1 MADGDIFRK
10 LQRVYI
16 KSYKWLCE
24 GKATIAE
31 YAQSIMT
38 ALKQDI
44 RIKGDLPIILALK
57 MGEMLTQILSEV
69 NASASVDWG
78 SVNKEIEK
86 IVQQV
91 DGLHHVKELIL
102 RAGKQFIQEI
112 RHGYS
117 EEINISTASEVILG
131 NYMNEV
137 YESGFKECILLT
149 DNHYAGIDN
158 VTLER
163 KINEIQPEVMS
174 VISNWAKKAITDKN
188 LEKLRLPHRR
198 QVIAIDMDE
207 DLW

>member
-10 LQRVYI
+10 LKRVYI
-16 KSYKWLCE
+16 KSYKGLCD

-31 YAQSIMT
+31 CARSIMK
-38 ALKQDI
+38 ALRLDI
-44 RIKGDLPIILALK
+44 KIKGDLPIILALK
-57 MGEMLTQILSEV
+57 MGGMLTQILDEV
-69 NASASVDWG
+69 NVNTSVNWG

-112 RHGYS
+112 RHGYR
-117 EEINISTASEVILG
+117 EEINMSSASEVILG

-137 YESGFKECILLT
+137 YESGFKGCILLI
-149 DNHYAGIDN
+149 DNHHAGIDG

-163 KINEIQPEVMS
+163 KIKEIQPEVTS
-174 VISNWAKKAITDKN
+174 AISNWAKKAITDKN
-188 LEKLRLPHRR
+188 LEKLRLPPRR
-198 QVIAIDMDE
+198 QVTTIDMDG
-207 DLW
+207 DLC

>member
-10 LQRVYI
+10 LKRSYI
-16 KSYKWLCE
+16 KSYMWLCE
-24 GKATIAE
+24 GKATTTECARIVM
-31 YAQSIMT
+31 Q
-38 ALKQDI
+38 ALKKDI
-44 RIKGDLPIILALK
+44 ERNGDLPIILAQK
-57 MGEMLTQILSEV
+57 MGEVLTQILGEV
-69 NASASVDWG
+69 NASISVDWG

-91 DGLHHVKELIL
+91 DGLHHVKELSL

-117 EEINISTASEVILG
+117 EEINISSASEVILG

-137 YESGFKECILLT
+137 YESGFKGCILLT
-149 DNHYAGIDN
+149 DNHHAGIDG

-163 KINEIQPEVMS
+163 KIKEIQPEVMS

-188 LEKLRLPHRR
+188 LEKLRLPPRR
-198 QVIAIDMDE
+198 QITTIDMDG
-207 DLW
+207 DLC

>member
-16 KSYKWLCE
+16 KSYKGLCE

-31 YAQSIMT
+31 CAQSIMT

-44 RIKGDLPIILALK
+44 KIKGDLPIILAQK

-69 NASASVDWG
+69 SASASVDWG

-91 DGLHHVKELIL
+91 DGLYHVKELIL

-117 EEINISTASEVILG
+117 EEINVSSTSEVILG

-137 YESGFKECILLT
+137 YESGFKGCILLT
-149 DNHYAGIDN
+149 DNHHAGIDG
-158 VTLER
+158 VVLEG
-163 KINEIQPEVMS
+163 KIKEIQPEVRS
-174 VISNWAKKAITDKN
+174 VISNWAKKAITDRGVD
-188 LEKLRLPHRR
+188 KLRLPRRR
-198 QVIAIDMDE
+198 QVTAIDMDG
-207 DLW
+207 DLC

>member
-16 KSYKWLCE
+16 KSYKGLCE

-31 YAQSIMT
+31 CARSIMK
-38 ALKQDI
+38 ALKLDI
-44 RIKGDLPIILALK
+44 KIKGDLPIILALK
-57 MGEMLTQILSEV
+57 MGEMLTQILDEV
-69 NASASVDWG
+69 NVNTSVNWG

-112 RHGYS
+112 RHGYR
-117 EEINISTASEVILG
+117 EEINMSSASEVILG

-137 YESGFKECILLT
+137 YESGFKGCILLI
-149 DNHYAGIDN
+149 DNHHAGIDS

-163 KINEIQPEVMS
+163 KIKEIQPEVMS

-188 LEKLRLPHRR
+188 LGKLRLPPCR